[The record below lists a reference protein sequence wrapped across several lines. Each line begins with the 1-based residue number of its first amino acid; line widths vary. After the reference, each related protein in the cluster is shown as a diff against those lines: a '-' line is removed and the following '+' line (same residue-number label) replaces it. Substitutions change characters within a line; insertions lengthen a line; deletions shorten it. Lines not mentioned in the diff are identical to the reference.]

1 MKILFVAMPNSIHTA
16 RWISQLQGCGWELH
30 LYPGYYAELHP
41 EIGKVHYHAFREM
54 INKIASVLQRVF
66 LQVVARKSKGSRIR
80 LLKTAK
86 IKEMIDNRLAIIDDA
101 DEKARRLI
109 KTIER
114 IKPDIVHSMEFQT
127 NGYLTLKAKQKM
139 QDRFPVWIAT
149 NWGSDI
155 FLYGKF
161 AEHQKKIREL
171 LSLCDYYSCE
181 TERDVLLAREFGYQ
195 GPVLPVVPNSGGFD
209 LQKLMQLRDGAR
221 TSQRR
226 IIMLKGY
233 QGWAGRA
240 LVGIRALQRCSE
252 LLRGYEVVVY
262 LASGED
268 VEIACRLLA
277 ISTGVKVTILSPQQS
292 HEAIMRY
299 HGKARISIGLSI
311 SDAIS
316 TSFLEAIAMGAFPIQ
331 SNTSC
336 AHEWIED
343 GVTGIIVPPED
354 PEVIEHAIR
363 KALLEDEL
371 VDKAAERNW
380 KTVSERLDAEI
391 IRKKAIGMYEE
402 IYKASGMNK

>member
-16 RWISQLQGCGWELH
+16 RWISQLKECGWELH
-30 LYPGYYAELHP
+30 LYPGYYEDLHP
-41 EIGKVHYHAFREM
+41 EIDNVQYHVFREK
-54 INKIASVLQRVF
+54 INKIALLLQRALLHGVT
-66 LQVVARKSKGSRIR
+66 RKNRDSRNR
-80 LLKTAK
+80 LLKFAGQL
-86 IKEMIDNRLAIIDDA
+86 MRRDDA
-101 DEKARRLI
+101 GGKTRRLI
-109 KTIER
+109 KTIVR

-127 NGYLTLKAKQKM
+127 NGYLTLQAKKIM
-139 QDRFPVWIAT
+139 QERFPVWIAT

-155 FLYGKF
+155 FLFGKF

-181 TERDVLLAREFGYQ
+181 TNRDVQLARDFGYQ

-209 LQKLMQLRDGAR
+209 LRKLLQLRDGVK
-221 TSQRR
+221 TSKRH

-252 LLRGYEVVVY
+252 LLQNYEIVVY

-277 ISTGVKVTILSPQQS
+277 ISTGVKVTILPPQQT
-292 HEAIMRY
+292 HETILGY

-316 TSFLEAIAMGAFPIQ
+316 TSFLEAIAMGSFPIQ
-331 SNTSC
+331 SDTSC

-354 PEVIEHAIR
+354 PEIIEHAIR
-363 KALLEDEL
+363 KALKEEDI

-380 KTVSERLDAEI
+380 ITVTERLNSEN
-391 IRKKAIGMYEE
+391 IRKKTIRMYED
-402 IYKASGMNK
+402 IYEGSGMSR